1 MFNEEKFASFADTN
15 LGKMVDRVEPAELRN
30 VFDMVGKVMD
40 TVEDVEND
48 YKLDLLLLVSMDQV
62 KHLEIVL
69 SAIARDDQMHLVM
82 NIVLVVQIHKCRR
95 KWDRLD
101 QVMNGN
107 LDHYL
112 NMHPFRKD
120 QVRIVEA
127 N

>member
-1 MFNEEKFASFADTN
+1 
-15 LGKMVDRVEPAELRN
+15 MVDRVEPVELRN
-30 VFDMVGKVMD
+30 VLDMVGKVMD

-48 YKLDLLLLVSMDQV
+48 YKVDLLLLVSMDQV
-62 KHLEIVL
+62 KHLELVL
-69 SAIARDDQMHLVM
+69 SAIVRDDQMHLVM
-82 NIVLVVQIHKCRR
+82 SIVLVVQIHKYRR

-101 QVMNGN
+101 QVMNDN

-112 NMHPFRKD
+112 NMHPFRKE